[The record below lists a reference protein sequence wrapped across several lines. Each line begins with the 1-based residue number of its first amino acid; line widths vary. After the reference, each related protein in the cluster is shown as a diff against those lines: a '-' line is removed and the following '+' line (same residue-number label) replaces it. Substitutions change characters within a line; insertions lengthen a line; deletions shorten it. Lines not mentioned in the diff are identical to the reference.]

1 MGSHDTTAPHGAE
14 VRGNT
19 PEMTQ
24 RLTGTGLWSAGL
36 RYGGAEAAAEAAT
49 ELDEL
54 GYSALWIPDV
64 GGDVFAAVR
73 NLLAVTS
80 TVTIATGILNLWM
93 HEADETAA
101 QHASLTAE
109 HGDRFLVGIGV
120 SHAPLIDMAE
130 AGRYRKPLTRMRE
143 YLDGLDGASTP
154 LAPKD
159 RVLAALGPKMLELA
173 RDRTAGVHPYLVTPE
188 HTAVAREAVGPD
200 RLVAPEQAVVLST
213 DPTQAREL
221 ARGHLAGYLALPN
234 YANNW
239 KRFGFTDDDVADG
252 GSDRLVDALVAWGD
266 EAAIVARVDEHRAAG
281 ADHVCVQVLTDNPT
295 ELPTE
300 QWRELAPALV
310 GS

>member
-1 MGSHDTTAPHGAE
+1 MGWGRQAPAE
-14 VRGNT
+14 SGNT

-24 RLTGTGLWSAGL
+24 RLTGIGLWSAGL
-36 RYGGAEAAAEAAT
+36 RYGDRAASAEAAA

-54 GYSALWIPDV
+54 GYTALWIPDV

-73 NLLAVTS
+73 NLLT
-80 TVTIATGILNLWM
+80 TTTTLTIATGILNLWM
-93 HEADETAA
+93 HEPDETAA
-101 QHASLTAE
+101 QHAVLTQE

-120 SHAPLIDMAE
+120 SHQPLIDMAE
-130 AGRYRKPLTRMRE
+130 AGKYRKPLTRMRE
-143 YLDGLDGASTP
+143 YLDGLDAAPTP
-154 LAPKD
+154 LAPRD

-213 DPTQAREL
+213 DATRAREL
-221 ARGHLAGYLALPN
+221 ARAHLAGYLALPN

-239 KRFGFTDDDVADG
+239 KRFGFTDDDIADG

-266 EAAIVARVDEHRAAG
+266 DAAILARIDEHRAAG
-281 ADHVCVQVLTDNPT
+281 ADHVCVQVLSDQPTD
-295 ELPTE
+295 LPVE
-300 QWRELAPALV
+300 QWRELAAALV
-310 GS
+310 QR